1 MVYKANATV
10 IYMKDGQDLDVE
22 RKVIVIIPLLGL
34 GLHIDTLVLIGLLLH
49 LVLDLLRRLAGGLG
63 LRNGVGDEAAKGGVA
78 LVVIILDLA
87 TLLALALSLVRGR
100 GLGGLGGAS
109 GVGASGLA
117 GGGRWST
124 VVVVAVAFGVAQA
137 ELLEDLLGP
146 LLGCA
151 SSAGQLDG
159 EGTIWG

>member
-1 MVYKANATV
+1 LVYKANVTV

-22 RKVIVIIPLLGL
+22 REVIVIIPLLGL
-34 GLHIDTLVLIGLLLH
+34 GLHINTLVLIGLLLC

-63 LRNGVGDEAAKGGVA
+63 LRNGVGDETAKGGVT
-78 LVVIILDLA
+78 LVVIILDRG
-87 TLLALALSLVRGR
+87 TLLALALSLVRGW
-100 GLGGLGGAS
+100 GLGGLGSAS

-117 GGGRWST
+117 GGGRWGT
-124 VVVVAVAFGVAQA
+124 VVVAVAFGMAQA

-151 SSAGQLDG
+151 SSEGQLDG
-159 EGTIWG
+159 EGTRWR